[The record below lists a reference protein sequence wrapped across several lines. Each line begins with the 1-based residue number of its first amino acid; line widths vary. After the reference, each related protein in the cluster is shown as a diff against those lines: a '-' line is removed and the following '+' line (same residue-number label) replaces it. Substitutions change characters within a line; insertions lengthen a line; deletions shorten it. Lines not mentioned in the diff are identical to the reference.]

1 MMIAKVQNMIFGGDT
16 VSGSLNTQSHPQ
28 TAAAN
33 ANDQALLDAQAEY
46 EAISNE

>member
-1 MMIAKVQNMIFGGDT
+1 MMIAKVQNMILGGEV
-16 VSGSLNTQSHPQ
+16 VSGRHLNTHPK

>member
-1 MMIAKVQNMIFGGDT
+1 MMIAKVQNMILGGEA
-16 VSGSLNTQSHPQ
+16 VSGNLNTHPQ

>member
-1 MMIAKVQNMIFGGDT
+1 MMIAKVQNMILGGEA
-16 VSGSLNTQSHPQ
+16 VSGNLNTHPQ
-28 TAAAN
+28 TATAN